1 VKIFNTSL
9 NLIGKEESLRGD
21 FNFQLLVK
29 VQAENPEKYYS
40 FEDLFEIR
48 KNKIDYS
55 NIEGKFNYCQ
65 IGDVDADGFSNPVEL
80 DFEIRE
86 IINESYYKKIEN
98 GDIMKANK
106 DDILF
111 SFLIPYDFNNTG
123 KFLRITKLEEDI
135 YYSTAFIDIIPKI
148 CPEVMYYSLKTVF
161 YNNLVSIARIGKGYT
176 GYAIISEDDLYK
188 LKFSKKK
195 IDNIKTNEAK
205 VTDKIIQ
212 YELEINSTKES
223 VLKQEYIINEIFS
236 KYFEYDKNLIYKVH
250 KGMTYGTQRDGNTK
264 MSNFYVKLSSINDTK
279 VRLSVR
285 SNNPIV
291 NEVYEILDKIGNKKI
306 KDIIIENVHRGK
318 SPQYDENGMIP
329 VIKTAHV
336 TNNGINQ
343 EFTEFVSEKFYDKKI
358 DSQMN
363 IGDILLTSTGKPS
376 IGKIAIYDS
385 DDKAIPD
392 GHISIIRIDQSK
404 YSAEFLVY
412 FIRSILGYVQL
423 EKEFVGCTNQ
433 IELYS
438 DSIENLVI
446 PDISLEKQEK
456 IVAEIR
462 KKINKQS
469 LLEEKIKKLKKQI
482 DDLIKD
488 VAS

>member
-1 VKIFNTSL
+1 MKIFNTSL

-29 VQAENPEKYYS
+29 DQDENPEEYYS

-55 NIEGKFNYCQ
+55 NIDGKFNYCQ

-80 DFEIRE
+80 DFEVRE
-86 IINESYYKKIEN
+86 IMNESYYKKIEK

-106 DDILF
+106 NDILF
-111 SFLIPYDFNNTG
+111 SFLIPYDFDNTG
-123 KFLRITKLEEDI
+123 KFLRITEIEENI
-135 YYSTAFIDIIPKI
+135 YYSTAFIDIIPKV
-148 CPEVMYYSLKTVF
+148 CPEVMYYLLKSVF

-176 GYAIISEDDLYK
+176 GYATISEDDLYK
-188 LKFSKKK
+188 LRFSKKI
-195 IDNIKTNEAK
+195 IDNIKINEVK
-205 VTDKIIQ
+205 VRDKIIQ
-212 YELEINSTKES
+212 YESEINDIKKMI
-223 VLKQEYIINEIFS
+223 LKQEYIINEIFS
-236 KYFEYDKNLIYKVH
+236 RYFRYDKNLIYNVH

-264 MSNFYVKLSSINDTK
+264 MSKFNVKLSEINDTK

-285 SNNPIV
+285 SNNPII
-291 NEVYEILDKIGNKKI
+291 NEVYEILDNIGNKKI

-318 SPQYDENGMIP
+318 SPQYDENGTIP

-336 TNNGINQ
+336 TNNGIAQ
-343 EFTEFVSEKFYDKKI
+343 EFTEFVSEEFYDKKL

-376 IGKIAIYDS
+376 IGKIAIYNL

-392 GHISIIRIDQSK
+392 GHVSIIRIDKSK
-404 YSAEFLVY
+404 YSGEFLVY
-412 FIRSILGYVQL
+412 FIRSVLGYVQL

-446 PDISLEKQEK
+446 PDISLKEQEK
-456 IVAEIR
+456 IVEEIR
-462 KKINKQS
+462 EKINNR
-469 LLEEKIKKLKKQI
+469 
-482 DDLIKD
+482 
-488 VAS
+488 VY